1 MSKSKWGLPA
11 YLGRPSPRKA
21 ANRFIL
27 VLIIILGAGFV
38 NAGRREGWFE
48 WVIDLWSQR

>member
-21 ANRFIL
+21 ANRVIL
-27 VLIIILGAGFV
+27 VIIITLGAGFI

-48 WVIDLWSQR
+48 GLMDLWS